1 MNHETDDVPVVLV
14 VDDDAQTRLLV
25 TETLEPEGFR
35 VEEAASGEAGL
46 EAFQRVRP
54 ALVLLDVTMP
64 GMSGFECCERMRRL
78 PGGERIPIVVLTG
91 HDDDES
97 ITRAFAVGATDF
109 VSKPTRW
116 QLLGHRVRYL
126 LRASKALD
134 DLVRSQASLAHA
146 QGLAHV
152 GNWEYRLGSTVGYWS
167 PEVYRILGLD
177 MQRDPACFET
187 LVQQVPEAERP
198 ELMHSFMQLRSD
210 GVGYCLEHRVVRRDG
225 GERTVFH
232 QAEAL
237 HEQGRLVLRGT
248 LQDITERKL
257 HEARIEYLAGH
268 DALTDLPN
276 RNLLNDRIAQAIA
289 QARRTGQC
297 LAALVLDLDRFK
309 VVNDSFGHPVGDA
322 LLKAVA
328 ARLKAVIREGDTVA
342 RLGGDEF
349 VIMLPGL
356 ADNESA
362 ERVAQKVLAKFA
374 DPFVVE
380 GHELHVT
387 TSIGVSVYPDDG
399 ADGDTLLRTAD
410 AALYSAKDKGR
421 NGFQFYTRAMGAQV
435 EERAELESA
444 LHRALER
451 QEFELHY
458 QPKVDLRSGQVRGV
472 EALVRWRR
480 PDVGLVPPD
489 RFIPLA
495 EETGLILAIGEWV
508 LRTACAQVKAWH
520 AAGYSGLSMAVNVS
534 ARQFRQQNVPGLV
547 RAVLADTGL
556 AARHLELELTESVLM
571 QDKETVVR
579 ALRQLKQIGVRLSLD
594 DFGTGY
600 SSLSHL
606 KDFPIDVVKIDRS
619 FVRDVTNSV
628 EGASLTKS
636 IIAMARS
643 LNMTTVAEGVE
654 TEGQLSFLNTNRCD
668 AIQGYYFSR
677 PLPTN
682 DLVALLG
689 TGKHLPVDS
698 SRSEPVQRTLL
709 LVDDDE
715 NILAILDRLLRRD
728 GFHILST
735 TSPRQALEL
744 LAIHPVGV
752 IVCDARMPEMPGM
765 ELLRRV
771 KGLYPDIV
779 RIMLTSYSTVDSV
792 TDAINDGAV
801 YKFITKPWDDELL
814 REQIA
819 EAFRDH
825 ELSSEYDRP
834 AREAEP
840 AAIDLPALAERSQR
854 CSLSPPRA
862 C

>member
-1 MNHETDDVPVVLV
+1 MNQEADDIPVVLV

-25 TETLEPEGFR
+25 TEALEPEGFGI
-35 VEEAASGEAGL
+35 EEAASGHAGL

-78 PGGERIPIVVLTG
+78 PGGERVPIVVLTG

-97 ITRAFAVGATDF
+97 IARAFAVGATDF
-109 VSKPTRW
+109 VSKPMRW
-116 QLLGHRVRYL
+116 PLLGHRVRYL
-126 LRASKALD
+126 LRASNALN
-134 DLVRSQASLAHA
+134 DLARSQASLAHA
-146 QGLAHV
+146 QGLAHM
-152 GNWEYRLGSTVGYWS
+152 GNWEYRPGSAVGYWS

-187 LVQQVPEAERP
+187 LVQRVPEVERP
-198 ELMHSFMQLRSD
+198 ELMHSFMKLRSE
-210 GVGYCLEHRVVRRDG
+210 GAGYSLEHRIVRRDG
-225 GERTVFH
+225 GERTVFQ
-232 QAEAL
+232 QAEVL
-237 HEQGRLVLRGT
+237 HEQGRLVLLRGT
-248 LQDITERKL
+248 LQDITERKV
-257 HEARIEYLAGH
+257 HEARIEYLANH

-276 RNLLNDRIAQAIA
+276 RNLLSDRLGQAIV
-289 QARRTGQC
+289 QARRAGQR

-309 VVNDSFGHPVGDA
+309 HINDSFGHPVGDA

-328 ARLKAVIREGDTVA
+328 ARLKAAIREGDTVA

-349 VIMLPGL
+349 VIMLPDL
-356 ADNESA
+356 ASPDDA
-362 ERVAQKVLAKFA
+362 EVVVQEVLAKFA

-387 TSIGVSVYPDDG
+387 TSIGASVYPEDG
-399 ADGDTLLRTAD
+399 ADSDTLLKTAD

-458 QPKVDLRSGQVRGV
+458 QPKVDLCSGQVRGV
-472 EALVRWRR
+472 EALIRWRR
-480 PDVGLVPPD
+480 PEVGLVPPD
-489 RFIPLA
+489 HFIPLA
-495 EETGLILAIGEWV
+495 EETGLILPIGEWV

-520 AAGYSGLSMAVNVS
+520 AAGYPGLSMAVNVS
-534 ARQFRQQNVPGLV
+534 ARQFRQQNVPELV

-556 AARHLELELTESVLM
+556 AARHLELELTESMLM

-579 ALRQLKQIGVRLSLD
+579 ALRQLKQIGVMLSLD

-600 SSLSHL
+600 SSLSYL
-606 KDFPIDVVKIDRS
+606 KDFPFDVVKIDQS

-643 LNMTTVAEGVE
+643 LNLTTVAEGVE
-654 TEGQLSFLNTNRCD
+654 TEGQLSFLNTHRCD

-677 PLPTN
+677 PLPAN
-682 DLVALLG
+682 DLVALLDA
-689 TGKHLPVDS
+689 GKHLPVES
-698 SRSEPVQRTLL
+698 ARSEPVRRTLL
-709 LVDDDE
+709 LVDDE
-715 NILAILDRLLRRD
+715 QSILTALVRQLRRD
-728 GFHILST
+728 DYHILST

-744 LAIHPVGV
+744 LATHPVGV
-752 IVCDARMPEMPGM
+752 IVCDARMPEMSGI
-765 ELLRRV
+765 ELLRRI
-771 KGLYPDIV
+771 KRLYPDIV
-779 RIMLTSYSTVDSV
+779 RIMLSGYVAMDSL
-792 TDAINDGAV
+792 TDAINEGAV
-801 YKFITKPWDDELL
+801 HKFIAKPWIDGVL
-814 REQIA
+814 RQHIA
-819 EAFRDH
+819 ESFRHH
-825 ELSSEYDRP
+825 EMGSESDRL
-834 AREAEP
+834 ARETGSA
-840 AAIDLPALAERSQR
+840 
-854 CSLSPPRA
+854 
-862 C
+862 

>member
-1 MNHETDDVPVVLV
+1 MNHEADDMPVVLI

-25 TETLEPEGFR
+25 TEALEPEGFGI
-35 VEEAASGEAGL
+35 EEAVSGNAGL

-54 ALVLLDVTMP
+54 DLVLLDVTMP

-78 PGGERIPIVVLTG
+78 PGGERVPIVVLTG

-97 ITRAFAVGATDF
+97 IARAFAVGATDF
-109 VSKPTRW
+109 VSKPMRW

-126 LRASKALD
+126 LRASNALD
-134 DLVRSQASLAHA
+134 DLARSQASLAHA

-152 GNWEYRLGSTVGYWS
+152 GNWEYRPGSAVGYWS

-177 MQRDPACFET
+177 MQRDPPCFET
-187 LVQQVPEAERP
+187 LVQRVPEAERP
-198 ELMHSFMQLRSD
+198 ELMHSFMKLRSE
-210 GVGYCLEHRVVRRDG
+210 GAGYSLEHRVVRRDG
-225 GERTVFH
+225 GERTVFQ

-237 HEQGRLVLRGT
+237 HEQGRLVLLRGT

-276 RNLLNDRIAQAIA
+276 RNLLNDRTAQAIA

-328 ARLKAVIREGDTVA
+328 DRLKAAIREGDTVA

-356 ADNESA
+356 ASSEDA
-362 ERVAQKVLAKFA
+362 EVVVQKVLAKFA
-374 DPFVVE
+374 DPFVVD

-387 TSIGVSVYPDDG
+387 TSIGASVYPEDG
-399 ADGDTLLRTAD
+399 ADSDTLLRTAD

-458 QPKVDLRSGQVRGV
+458 QPKVDLCSGQVRGV
-472 EALVRWRR
+472 EALIRWRC
-480 PDVGLVPPD
+480 PEVGLVPPD

-495 EETGLILAIGEWV
+495 EETGLILPIGEWV
-508 LRTACAQVKAWH
+508 LKTACAQVKAWH
-520 AAGYSGLSMAVNVS
+520 AAGYPDLSMAVNVS
-534 ARQFRQQNVPGLV
+534 ARQFRQQNMPELV

-556 AARHLELELTESVLM
+556 AARYLELELTESVLM

-579 ALRQLKQIGVRLSLD
+579 ALRQLKQIGVMLSLD

-600 SSLSHL
+600 SSLSYL

-654 TEGQLSFLNTNRCD
+654 TEGQLSFLNTHRCD

-677 PLPTN
+677 PLPAN

-689 TGKHLPVDS
+689 AGKHLPVDS
-698 SRSEPVQRTLL
+698 SRREPARRTLL

-715 NILAILDRLLRRD
+715 RILATLDR
-728 GFHILST
+728 
-735 TSPRQALEL
+735 P
-744 LAIHPVGV
+744 
-752 IVCDARMPEMPGM
+752 C
-765 ELLRRV
+765 
-771 KGLYPDIV
+771 
-779 RIMLTSYSTVDSV
+779 
-792 TDAINDGAV
+792 GATASM
-801 YKFITKPWDDELL
+801 F
-814 REQIA
+814 
-819 EAFRDH
+819 
-825 ELSSEYDRP
+825 
-834 AREAEP
+834 
-840 AAIDLPALAERSQR
+840 
-854 CSLSPPRA
+854 
-862 C
+862 

>member
-1 MNHETDDVPVVLV
+1 MNHDTDHMPVVLV

-35 VEEAASGEAGL
+35 VEEAASANAGL
-46 EAFQRVRP
+46 DMFPRVRP
-54 ALVLLDVTMP
+54 DLVLLDVTMP

-78 PGGERIPIVVLTG
+78 PGGERVPIVVLTG

-109 VSKPTRW
+109 TSKPMRW
-116 QLLGHRVRYL
+116 QLLGHRARYL
-126 LRASKALD
+126 LRASKALE
-134 DLVRSQASLAHA
+134 DLARSQASLAHA
-146 QGLAHV
+146 QGLAHL
-152 GNWEYRLGSTVGYWS
+152 GNWEYQPGSDVGYWS
-167 PEVYRILGLD
+167 PELYRILELD
-177 MQRDPACFET
+177 MQRDPPCFET
-187 LVQQVPEAERP
+187 LVQRAPEGERP
-198 ELMHSFMQLRSD
+198 ELMHSFMKLRSE
-210 GVGYCLEHRVVRRDG
+210 GAAYSLEHRVVRRDG
-225 GERTVFH
+225 SERTVLQ
-232 QAEAL
+232 QAEAV
-237 HEQGRLVLRGT
+237 HEQGRVVLLRGT
-248 LQDITERKL
+248 LQDITERKM
-257 HEARIEYLAGH
+257 HEARIEYLANH

-276 RNLLNDRIAQAIA
+276 RNLLSDRLIQAIA

-297 LAALVLDLDRFK
+297 LATLVIDLDQFK
-309 VVNDSFGHPVGDA
+309 FINDGFGHPVGDA
-322 LLKAVA
+322 LLKEVA
-328 ARLKAVIREGDTVA
+328 ARLRAATREGDTVA

-356 ADNESA
+356 GSAADA
-362 ERVAQKVLAKFA
+362 EIVVRRVLAKFA

-387 TSIGVSVYPDDG
+387 TSIGVSVYPEDG
-399 ADGDTLLRTAD
+399 ADNDTLLKTAD
-410 AALYSAKDKGR
+410 AALYSAKGRGR
-421 NGFQFYTRAMGAQV
+421 NGFQFYTRAMGVQV

-458 QPKVDLRSGQVRGV
+458 QPKVDLRSGRVRGV
-472 EALVRWRR
+472 EALIRWRR
-480 PDVGLVPPD
+480 PEVGLVSPD
-489 RFIPLA
+489 RFIPLS
-495 EETGLILAIGEWV
+495 EETGLILPIGEWV

-520 AAGYSGLSMAVNVS
+520 AAGYPDLSMAVNVS
-534 ARQFRQQNVPGLV
+534 ARQFRQQNMPELV

-556 AARHLELELTESVLM
+556 AARHLELELTESVLL

-579 ALRQLKQIGVRLSLD
+579 ALRQLKQIGARLSLD

-600 SSLSHL
+600 SSLSYL

-619 FVRDVTNSV
+619 FVRDVTHSV

-643 LNMTTVAEGVE
+643 LNLTTVAEGVE
-654 TEGQLSFLNTNRCD
+654 TEGQLSFLNSHRCD

-677 PLPTN
+677 PLPAH
-682 DLVALLG
+682 DMAALLG
-689 TGKHLPVDS
+689 AGKHLPVDG
-698 SRSEPVQRTLL
+698 SRGEPAQRTLL
-709 LVDDDE
+709 LVDEDE
-715 NILAILDRLLRRD
+715 NILATLDRLLRRD
-728 GFHILST
+728 GYRILST

-752 IVCDARMPEMPGM
+752 IVCEARMPEMPGV

-771 KGLYPDIV
+771 KRLYPDIV
-779 RIMLTSYSTVDSV
+779 RIVLSGYTAVNSV
-792 TDAINDGAV
+792 TDAINEGAV

-819 EAFRDH
+819 DAFRRH
-825 ELSSEYDRP
+825 EVSSENDRL
-834 AREAEP
+834 ARKAEP
-840 AAIDLPALAERSQR
+840 DTTESAAAAE
-854 CSLSPPRA
+854 
-862 C
+862 